1 MRIAVLK
8 GAAAAV
14 ILRLAIFGNLGYFP
28 EMDDDKGTSGILIQ
42 SAKGVWGNETEYSVQ
57 VSFA

>member
-28 EMDDDKGTSGILIQ
+28 EMDDDKGTSVILIQ
-42 SAKGVWGNETEYSVQ
+42 SEKGKEVWEELKPNIRYK
-57 VSFA
+57 